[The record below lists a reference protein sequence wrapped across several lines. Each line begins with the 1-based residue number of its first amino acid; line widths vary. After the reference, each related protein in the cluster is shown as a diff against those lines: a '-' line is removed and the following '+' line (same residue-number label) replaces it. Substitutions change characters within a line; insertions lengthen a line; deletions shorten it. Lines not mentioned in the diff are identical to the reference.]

1 MFYSLKSEVT
11 HSICE
16 GNQKIK
22 PRTKEVFM
30 ADPNSPWGRKPTGSN
45 GSSGNSGGP
54 TGGQGPNNP
63 FEKILRDSKDK
74 MRGAMNNKGGN
85 ERDIIVAALGIF
97 VILWV
102 ASGIYRVNSDELGI
116 VMRFGQYSRTATPG
130 LNYHLPSPIEQVI
143 IPSVTTVNTVEIG
156 HRAGNA
162 ENPTIRVARFAASD
176 KLAAEPGSSEGL
188 MLTGDRN
195 IVDIDFTV
203 QWKIDAAH
211 PEKFL
216 FNMRNPAGN
225 VRAVA
230 ESAMREV
237 IGRTKLDDVLTGAQ
251 SQIAEDTRTL
261 MQQMFDEYDA
271 GIEIIAVNLSRPD
284 VPQPVIDE
292 FQDVKRAEQDKQTAE
307 SVAEGYRNEILPR
320 AKGDAAKMLQDAEA
334 YKARVI
340 ADASGNA
347 ARFKQIYAEYTVA
360 KDVTKRR
367 MYLETMEEVLK
378 GMPKIVMESGKGGAM
393 PVVPIAVPQPAAPAK
408 TAPTTAPTAAQ

>member
-1 MFYSLKSEVT
+1 
-11 HSICE
+11 
-16 GNQKIK
+16 
-22 PRTKEVFM
+22 M
-30 ADPNSPWGRKPTGSN
+30 ADPNSPWGRKPTGN
-45 GSSGNSGGP
+45 GGSGNAGGPGSGGK
-54 TGGQGPNNP
+54 GPGNP

-74 MRGAMNNKGGN
+74 MRSHMNNNGSS
-85 ERDIIVAALGIF
+85 ERDILVAAFGIF
-97 VILWV
+97 IILWF

-116 VMRFGQYSRTATPG
+116 VMRFGKYSRTATPG

-156 HRAGNA
+156 HRSGNA
-162 ENPTIRVARFAASD
+162 EDPSIRVTKFALD
-176 KLAAEPGSSEGL
+176 KSGDGNSEGL

-211 PEKFL
+211 PEKYL
-216 FNMRNPAGN
+216 FSMRNPATS
-225 VRAVA
+225 VRSVA

-251 SQIAEDTRTL
+251 SQIAEDTKTL
-261 MQQMFDEYDA
+261 MQQIFDEYDA

-307 SVAEGYRNEILPR
+307 SVAEGYSNEILPR

-334 YKARVI
+334 YKAKVI
-340 ADASGNA
+340 ADAAGDA
-347 ARFKQIYAEYTVA
+347 ARFKQIYSEYTQA

-367 MYLETMEEVLK
+367 MYLETMEAVLK
-378 GMPKIVMESGKGGAM
+378 GMPKIIMESGKGGAM
-393 PVVPIAVPQPAAPAK
+393 PVVPITVPQPQAAPAK
-408 TAPTTAPTAAQ
+408 PAATPAPATADR